1 MGRSQERPDG
11 RGITLQLSGGVRS
24 ACVHIA
30 PGRGPGPDGHGGRVM
45 GLAVAAAAGRAGGP
59 GRGRGRAV
67 GGQLPV
73 RRPAHRLP
81 GRCVALAAT
90 ALLLTWSLAV
100 EEQFYLL
107 WPPRSRWRWWRG
119 ILRVVAVAGDCLDP
133 KPKVDVPGC
142 LSRHLGNAIACTRPS
157 GRTRHRGV
165 RAERQAVLRAGGS
178 YLDVTPWLCT
188 SSTFAAWS
196 ATCSPTAT
204 TTTPPL
210 PTPAGCRRCSA
221 TSSTRPSGPTAVIG
235 RASGGLR
242 PLLARTVRPPYE
254 PGAAGIP

>member
-1 MGRSQERPDG
+1 MGRSQERPDR

-24 ACVHIA
+24 ACVHIT

-45 GLAVAAAAGRAGGP
+45 GLAVAAAGRAGGR

-90 ALLLTWSLAV
+90 ALLLTWSLGV

-133 KPKVDVPGC
+133 KPKVDVPDC

-157 GRTRHRGV
+157 GRLDTGGCGPNARRCCAPAAATWTSPPGCAPAQPAPHG
-165 RAERQAVLRAGGS
+165 RQPARLPRRQPPHHSLLQLAV
-178 YLDVTPWLCT
+178 
-188 SSTFAAWS
+188 AA
-196 ATCSPTAT
+196 ARPPARPGHPD
-204 TTTPPL
+204 PPL
-210 PTPAGCRRCSA
+210 
-221 TSSTRPSGPTAVIG
+221 
-235 RASGGLR
+235 
-242 PLLARTVRPPYE
+242 
-254 PGAAGIP
+254 